1 MSRLFGWSYPPGA
14 ASDPNAPY
22 NQNGPY
28 ICEVC
33 LCDAEVDCRCPECP
47 ECGEVGNPRCYES
60 AIDHP
65 LFPGSGG
72 GCGLVLDPEVKIGRR
87 GREFLMAVNDML
99 DSQADEM
106 YAREFD
112 GHEYD

>member
-14 ASDPNAPY
+14 ALDPNAPY

-47 ECGEVGNPRCYES
+47 VCGDFGNPRCYE
-60 AIDHP
+60 P
-65 LFPGSGG
+65 G
-72 GCGLVLDPEVKIGRR
+72 GCGLVLDPEVKAGRQ
-87 GREFLMAVNDML
+87 GREFLMFVYDLIDA
-99 DSQADEM
+99 QADEM
-106 YAREFD
+106 YAREFSD
-112 GHEYD
+112 E

>member
-33 LCDAEVDCRCPECP
+33 LCDAEVDCRCEECP
-47 ECGEVGNPRCYES
+47 ICGEAGNPRCYEPGQ
-60 AIDHP
+60 DNP
-65 LFPGSGG
+65 LFPGHSGG
-72 GCGLVLDPEVKIGRR
+72 HDLVLDPEVRIGRI
-87 GREFLMAVNDML
+87 GRETLMAINDML
-99 DSQADEM
+99 DAQADEM
-106 YAREFD
+106 YARDFAE
-112 GHEYD
+112 EEV